1 MFNLLLLLFLNYARY
16 KRGAAYEQVVD
27 YYTKGN
33 AGIAQ
38 ECAVELALQ
47 DYPKCGF
54 TIEQIMYSIRKAMK
68 TKTKF
73 GMSYITN
80 ESAIGPTGKESRW
93 VLEP

>member
-1 MFNLLLLLFLNYARY
+1 MNIQEYLKQCSVKSVDELTD
-16 KRGAAYEQVVD
+16 EQVVS
-27 YYTKGN
+27 YYTNGN

-47 DYPKCGF
+47 DYSKCGF
-54 TIEQIMYSIRKAMK
+54 TKVQIMTSIRKAMA
-68 TKTKF
+68 TKVDF
-73 GMSYITN
+73 GLTYITN

>member
-1 MFNLLLLLFLNYARY
+1 MNIQEYLKQCSVKSVDELTD
-16 KRGAAYEQVVD
+16 EQVVN
-27 YYTKGN
+27 YYTEGN

-38 ECAVELALQ
+38 MCAVELALQ
-47 DYPKCGF
+47 DYPISGF
-54 TIEQIMYSIRKAMK
+54 TIEQIMFSIRKAMK

-73 GMSYITN
+73 GLTYITN

>member
-1 MFNLLLLLFLNYARY
+1 MNIQEYLKQCSVKSVDELTD
-16 KRGAAYEQVVD
+16 EQVVS
-27 YYTKGN
+27 YYTNGN

-47 DYPKCGF
+47 DYHKCGF

-73 GMSYITN
+73 GLTYITN

>member
-1 MFNLLLLLFLNYARY
+1 MFCQVRGRTYRRTGSKLLSN
-16 KRGAAYEQVVD
+16 
-27 YYTKGN
+27 GN

-73 GMSYITN
+73 GLTYITN